1 MGDKDSLHIDEHI
14 SQQFNEDL
22 EHLRSEL
29 MELGGIVEEQI
40 STAIKAIET
49 ADGGLADQVLKTEK
63 QVDLREME
71 IDKKCVEILAI
82 RQPAASDLRL
92 VLSALKIN
100 RDLERIGDEA
110 AKIARMAQ
118 AINDDGELTSGYVE
132 LRHLSSNVSKLVRNV
147 LDAFV
152 RYDVQAAL
160 RVMRGDREIDMDY
173 KTAMREMISIM
184 MEDPRMISRVMNM
197 VWALRSLERIGDHAR
212 NIAEHI
218 IYLVRGKDVRHT
230 KLSEIE
236 DELKEEN

>member
-1 MGDKDSLHIDEHI
+1 MTEKDFLHIDEHI

-40 STAIKAIET
+40 TNAIKAIET
-49 ADGGLADQVLKTEK
+49 ADGGLADHVIKIEEK
-63 QVDLREME
+63 VDQREVE

-92 VLSALKIN
+92 VLSAIKIN

-110 AKIARMAQ
+110 AKIALMAQ
-118 AINDDGELTSGYVE
+118 AINESGQSSPGYME
-132 LRHLSSNVSKLVRNV
+132 LRHISSNVSKLVRDV

-152 RYDVQAAL
+152 RYDVNAAL
-160 RVMRGDREIDMDY
+160 KVMHGDREIDMDY
-173 KTAMREMISIM
+173 RTAMREMISLM
-184 MEDPRMISRVMNM
+184 MEDPRTIGRVMNM

-218 IYLVRGKDVRHT
+218 IYLVRGKDVRHS
-230 KLSEIE
+230 KLSDIE
-236 DELKEEN
+236 DELNKDD